1 MKSHNGDRTYS
12 FLQKEQYTNQVLM
25 LILPLNLGQTCKEG
39 NFISVKVIYFSFSV
53 SKQENNVLICE
64 LAFLLLTSS
73 RGRPLYL
80 KQRLNL
86 YKIKFLQ
93 VFIGKLISLL
103 NYLNNKLTFKNI
115 LFQSLSFCGNF
126 STFSSQFIFWLL
138 SCASVRRAGFTWVQQ
153 ELWPSCISS
162 HSVYLQQG
170 THLERWTP
178 PISL

>member
-126 STFSSQFIFWLL
+126 STFSSQFIFWLEKLCICEESWFYLGAAGAVALLYLIPL
-138 SCASVRRAGFTWVQQ
+138 S
-153 ELWPSCISS
+153 ISATG
-162 HSVYLQQG
+162 HS
-170 THLERWTP
+170 P
-178 PISL
+178 